1 VPRKQPKKGRLWLN
15 DGSCLRLRP
24 ERANHVWAYDF
35 VEHRTHDGRKFRM
48 LCVVD
53 EFTRE
58 ALAILVK
65 RRLTSSDVLE
75 VLAEL
80 MLARGTPSHIRSD
93 NGPEFAAVAVKEWLG
108 NLGVNTAFIEPG
120 SPWENGY
127 VESFNSKLRDELLD
141 GEIFYSLKEAQILIE
156 GWRRHYNTIRPHSAL
171 GWLPP
176 APEVSI
182 TPAAV
187 WRARLRQS
195 RWHPMQPSTNIQT
208 GSVIGGWPPV
218 ASGFA
223 GPPTRS
229 AGVER
234 SRSMPSRPKIRFCR
248 YRCADRAL
256 RQVSTS
262 GSSPAS
268 QPIKEFTPWS
278 FLWVSM
284 CRSRRRTSASSMK
297 VAALSRKLAP

>member
-1 VPRKQPKKGRLWLN
+1 MSQRRACRVLGQPRSTQRRTLQTAEDEERLTAEIVALAIQYGRYGYRRVTALLRQAGWAVNAKRVERIWRREGLKVPRKQPKKGRLWLN

-187 WRARLRQS
+187 WPRPA
-195 RWHPMQPSTNIQT
+195 PSI
-208 GSVIGGWPPV
+208 
-218 ASGFA
+218 A
-223 GPPTRS
+223 
-229 AGVER
+229 
-234 SRSMPSRPKIRFCR
+234 
-248 YRCADRAL
+248 
-256 RQVSTS
+256 
-262 GSSPAS
+262 
-268 QPIKEFTPWS
+268 
-278 FLWVSM
+278 
-284 CRSRRRTSASSMK
+284 
-297 VAALSRKLAP
+297 LAPHATVH